1 MEAIATS
8 VIPLLSGPSS
18 AVLVLLMVLGTTYY
32 LFAKKILPLFSEL
45 LSKRDADF
53 AVLMSSH
60 TSDRE
65 AWLLAIE
72 KIGNGIDELRVSQEH
87 LSADMDNVLNNVR
100 VMRSDIA
107 TVLGK
112 SAAGKV

>member
-1 MEAIATS
+1 MEAIVTS
-8 VIPLLSGPSS
+8 IIPLLSGPSS

-45 LSKRDADF
+45 LTKRDADF
-53 AVLMSSH
+53 SVLMASH

-72 KIGNGIDELRVSQEH
+72 SIGSGIDELRVSQGV
-87 LSADMDNVLNNVR
+87 LSSDMDNVLHNVKI
-100 VMRSDIA
+100 MRADIA
-107 TVLGK
+107 TVLAKGT
-112 SAAGKV
+112 SRAV